1 VNFHYKGYET
11 IGRRAVKGDAM
22 GTIHKTGCVL
32 CAQNCGLEIEVEN
45 NRIVKVRG
53 DKSNAKSEGYICRK
67 GLNVA
72 YHQHNADRL
81 KYPLKKV
88 GDQFERISWDQAIDE
103 IAAKLRGIIDQ
114 YGPRSFAYMGGGG
127 QGCHFEAAFGVR
139 LMRSLGSQYQ
149 YSALAQEF
157 SGAFWV
163 CGRTHGKQ
171 YLHDQ
176 PDVNHTDLLL
186 VFGWNGMQSHQI
198 PQAPRQLQRLSRDK
212 EKMLIVVDPRKTETA
227 KLADVHLPIRPGTDA
242 LLLKAMISMILKE
255 GWVNRDYLANRTSG
269 FDSVKSCFEH
279 FDARAA
285 VKTCGLDFD
294 QVREVTRLYAT
305 RKSSLRYDLGLFMG
319 RHSGLNS
326 YLIVILQAICGRLC
340 SPGGNV
346 INGHMMPI
354 GPHTDERDPKVWR
367 TVATHSFPVCGSFPP
382 NVMPEEILSD
392 HPERL
397 RAVIVTQ
404 SNPLRSYADT
414 TAYEKAF
421 QRLDLLVTGE
431 IAMTETAVLSHY
443 VLPSRTGYESWDG
456 TFFPMTYP
464 GIFFQMRRPIIEPEG
479 EPLELGEVHLRLAD
493 KLGLIPPIPESL
505 YQAAF
510 ADRAT
515 FGKALMEYAMTEPKA
530 LKAMPFI
537 LGKTLGKAL
546 GSVHLAAL
554 WGMLQAAP
562 KALYKNAVRAGFKS
576 GPGLGEELFG
586 QILDHPEGIWVGKI
600 DPENNFAEI
609 KTEDGKINLF
619 IPELLDELNT
629 VEAAREEAALKLP
642 ADFPLIL
649 MAGRHIDKNANTL
662 MRDPAWNEGKRAC
675 TLAMHPEDA
684 AALNLKDKEQVRV
697 ITEAGTEEIELEITD
712 TAYKGHVVI
721 PHGFGMIYNGVKY
734 GANVN
739 RLTKNTHRDQFGTP
753 MHRFVP
759 CRVEAL

>member
-1 VNFHYKGYET
+1 
-11 IGRRAVKGDAM
+11 M
-22 GTIHKTGCVL
+22 GKIFKTGCVL

-88 GDQFERISWDQAIDE
+88 RDKFERISWDQAIDE
-103 IAAKLRGIIDQ
+103 IATKLKGIIDE

-176 PDVNHTDLLL
+176 PDVDNTDVLLI
-186 VFGWNGMQSHQI
+186 FGWNGMQSHQI
-198 PQAPRQLQRLSRDK
+198 PQAPRKLQRLSKDK
-212 EKMLIVVDPRKTETA
+212 DKMLIVVDPRKTETA
-227 KLADVHLPIRPGTDA
+227 KLADIHLPIRPGTDA
-242 LLLKAMISMILKE
+242 LLLKAMISLILKE
-255 GWVNRDYLANRTSG
+255 GWENKAYLADHTSG
-269 FDSVKSCFEH
+269 FDSVKSCFEN

-285 VKTCGLDFD
+285 VKTCSLDFE

-319 RHSGLNS
+319 RHSALNS

-346 INGHMMPI
+346 INGHLMPI
-354 GPHTDERDPKVWR
+354 GPHTDERDSKIWR
-367 TVATHSFPVCGSFPP
+367 TMATNSFPVCGSFPP

-431 IAMTETAVLSHY
+431 VAMTETAALSHY

-464 GIFFQMRRPIIEPEG
+464 GIYFQMRRPILEPEG

-537 LGKTLGKAL
+537 LGKTLGKSL

-554 WGMLQAAP
+554 WGMLLAAP
-562 KALYKNAVRAGFKS
+562 KSLYKNAVRAGFTS
-576 GPGLGEELFG
+576 GPGLGEELFQ
-586 QILDHPEGIWVGKI
+586 QILDHPEGIWAGKI
-600 DPENNFAEI
+600 DPENNFAEV
-609 KTEDGKINLF
+609 KTEDGRIHLF
-619 IPELLDELNT
+619 IPELIDELNT
-629 VEAAREEAALKLP
+629 VEAAREEAALRLP

-649 MAGRHIDKNANTL
+649 MAGRHTDKNANTL

-675 TLAMHPEDA
+675 TLVMHPEDA
-684 AALNLKDKEQVRV
+684 AALNLKDTEQVRV
-697 ITEAGTEEIELEITD
+697 ITEAGTEEIELEVTD
-712 TAYKGHVVI
+712 TAHKGHVVI
-721 PHGFGMIYNGVKY
+721 PHGFGMIYNGMKY

-753 MHRFVP
+753 IHRYVP
-759 CRVEAL
+759 CRVEAI

>member
-1 VNFHYKGYET
+1 
-11 IGRRAVKGDAM
+11 M
-22 GTIHKTGCVL
+22 GKIFKTGCVL

-53 DKSNAKSEGYICRK
+53 DKSNAKSEGSICRK

-88 GDQFERISWDQAIDE
+88 RDKFERISWDQAIDE
-103 IAAKLRGIIDQ
+103 IATKLKGIIDE

-176 PDVNHTDLLL
+176 PDVDNTDVLLI
-186 VFGWNGMQSHQI
+186 FGWNGMQSHQI
-198 PQAPRQLQRLSRDK
+198 PQAPRKLQRLSKDK
-212 EKMLIVVDPRKTETA
+212 DKMLIVVDPRKTETA
-227 KLADVHLPIRPGTDA
+227 KLADIHLPIRPGTDA
-242 LLLKAMISMILKE
+242 LLLKAMISLILKE
-255 GWVNRDYLANRTSG
+255 GWENKAYLADHTSG
-269 FDSVKSCFEH
+269 FDSVKSCFEN

-285 VKTCGLDFD
+285 VKTCSLDFE

-319 RHSGLNS
+319 RHSALNS

-346 INGHMMPI
+346 INGHLMPI
-354 GPHTDERDPKVWR
+354 GPHTDERDSKIWR
-367 TVATHSFPVCGSFPP
+367 TMATNSFPVCGSFPP

-431 IAMTETAVLSHY
+431 VAMTETAALSHY

-464 GIFFQMRRPIIEPEG
+464 GIYFQMRRPILEPEG

-537 LGKTLGKAL
+537 LGKTLGKSL

-554 WGMLQAAP
+554 WGMLLAAP
-562 KALYKNAVRAGFKS
+562 KSLYKNAVRAGFTS
-576 GPGLGEELFG
+576 GPGLGEELFQ
-586 QILDHPEGIWVGKI
+586 QILDHPEGIWAGKI
-600 DPENNFAEI
+600 DPENNFAEV
-609 KTEDGKINLF
+609 KTEDGRIHLF
-619 IPELLDELNT
+619 IPELIDELNT
-629 VEAAREEAALKLP
+629 VETAREEAALRLP

-649 MAGRHIDKNANTL
+649 MAGRHTDKNANTL

-675 TLAMHPEDA
+675 TLVMHPEDA
-684 AALNLKDKEQVRV
+684 AALNLKDTEQVRV
-697 ITEAGTEEIELEITD
+697 ITEAGTEEIELEVTD
-712 TAYKGHVVI
+712 TAHKGHVVI

-753 MHRFVP
+753 IHRYVP
-759 CRVEAL
+759 CRVEAI

>member
-1 VNFHYKGYET
+1 
-11 IGRRAVKGDAM
+11 M
-22 GTIHKTGCVL
+22 GKIFKTGCVL

-88 GDQFERISWDQAIDE
+88 RDKFERISWDQAIDE
-103 IAAKLRGIIDQ
+103 IATKLKGIIDE

-176 PDVNHTDLLL
+176 PDVDNTDVLLI
-186 VFGWNGMQSHQI
+186 FGWNGMQSHQI
-198 PQAPRQLQRLSRDK
+198 PQAPRKLQRLSKDK
-212 EKMLIVVDPRKTETA
+212 DKMLIVVDPRKTETA
-227 KLADVHLPIRPGTDA
+227 KLADIHLPIRPGTDA
-242 LLLKAMISMILKE
+242 LLLKAMISLILKE
-255 GWVNRDYLANRTSG
+255 GWENKAYLAEHTSG
-269 FDSVKSCFEH
+269 FDSVKSCFEN

-285 VKTCGLDFD
+285 VKTCSLDFE

-319 RHSGLNS
+319 RHSALNS

-346 INGHMMPI
+346 INGHLMPI
-354 GPHTDERDPKVWR
+354 GPHTDERDSKIWR
-367 TVATHSFPVCGSFPP
+367 TMATNSFPVCGSFPP

-431 IAMTETAVLSHY
+431 VAMTETAALSHY

-464 GIFFQMRRPIIEPEG
+464 GIYFQMRRPILEPEG

-537 LGKTLGKAL
+537 LGKTLGKSL

-554 WGMLQAAP
+554 WGMLLAAP
-562 KALYKNAVRAGFKS
+562 KSLYKNAVRAGFTS
-576 GPGLGEELFG
+576 GPGLGEELFQ
-586 QILDHPEGIWVGKI
+586 QILDHPEGIWAGKI
-600 DPENNFAEI
+600 DPENNFAEV
-609 KTEDGKINLF
+609 KTEDGRIHLF
-619 IPELLDELNT
+619 IPELIDELNT
-629 VEAAREEAALKLP
+629 VEAAREEAALRLP

-649 MAGRHIDKNANTL
+649 MAGRHTDKNANTL
-662 MRDPAWNEGKRAC
+662 MRDPAWNEGKRPC

-684 AALNLKDKEQVRV
+684 ATLNLKDTEQVRV
-697 ITEAGTEEIELEITD
+697 ITEAGTEEIELEVTD
-712 TAYKGHVVI
+712 TAHKGHVVI
-721 PHGFGMIYNGVKY
+721 PHGFGMIYNGMKY

-753 MHRFVP
+753 IHRYVP
-759 CRVEAL
+759 CRVEAI

>member
-1 VNFHYKGYET
+1 
-11 IGRRAVKGDAM
+11 M
-22 GTIHKTGCVL
+22 GKIFKTGCVL

-88 GDQFERISWDQAIDE
+88 GDKFERISWDQAIDE
-103 IAAKLRGIIDQ
+103 IATKLKGIIDE

-176 PDVNHTDLLL
+176 PDVDNTDVLLI
-186 VFGWNGMQSHQI
+186 FGWNGMQSHQI
-198 PQAPRQLQRLSRDK
+198 PQAPRKLQRLSKDK
-212 EKMLIVVDPRKTETA
+212 DKMLIVVDPRKTETA
-227 KLADVHLPIRPGTDA
+227 KLADIHLPIRPGTDA
-242 LLLKAMISMILKE
+242 LLLKAMISLILKE
-255 GWVNRDYLANRTSG
+255 GWENKAYLADHTSG
-269 FDSVKSCFEH
+269 FDSVKSCFEN

-285 VKTCGLDFD
+285 VKTCSLDFE

-346 INGHMMPI
+346 INGHLMPI
-354 GPHTDERDPKVWR
+354 GPHTDERDSKIWR
-367 TVATHSFPVCGSFPP
+367 TMATNSFPVCGSFPP

-431 IAMTETAVLSHY
+431 VAMTETAALSHY

-464 GIFFQMRRPIIEPEG
+464 GIYFQMRRPILEPEG

-537 LGKTLGKAL
+537 LGKTLGKSL

-554 WGMLQAAP
+554 WGMLLAAP
-562 KALYKNAVRAGFKS
+562 KSLYKNAVRAGFTS
-576 GPGLGEELFG
+576 GPGLGEELFQ
-586 QILDHPEGIWVGKI
+586 QILDHPEGIWAGKI
-600 DPENNFAEI
+600 DPENNFAEV
-609 KTEDGKINLF
+609 KTEDGRIHLF
-619 IPELLDELNT
+619 IPELIDELNT
-629 VEAAREEAALKLP
+629 VETAREEAALRLP

-649 MAGRHIDKNANTL
+649 MAGRHTDKNANTL
-662 MRDPAWNEGKRAC
+662 MRDPAWNEGKRPC

-684 AALNLKDKEQVRV
+684 AALNLKDTEQVRV

-712 TAYKGHVVI
+712 TAHKGHVVI

-753 MHRFVP
+753 IHRYVP
-759 CRVEAL
+759 CRVEAI

>member
-1 VNFHYKGYET
+1 
-11 IGRRAVKGDAM
+11 M

-88 GDQFERISWDQAIDE
+88 RDKFERISWDQAIDE
-103 IAAKLRGIIDQ
+103 IATKLKGIIDE

-176 PDVNHTDLLL
+176 PDVDNTDVLLI
-186 VFGWNGMQSHQI
+186 FGWNGMQSHQI
-198 PQAPRQLQRLSRDK
+198 PQAPRKLQRLSKDK
-212 EKMLIVVDPRKTETA
+212 DKMLIVVDPRKTETA
-227 KLADVHLPIRPGTDA
+227 KLADIHLPIRPGTDA
-242 LLLKAMISMILKE
+242 LLLKAMISLILKE
-255 GWVNRDYLANRTSG
+255 GWENKAYLADHTSG
-269 FDSVKSCFEH
+269 FDSVKSCFEN

-285 VKTCGLDFD
+285 VKTCSLDFE

-319 RHSGLNS
+319 RHSALNS

-346 INGHMMPI
+346 INGHLMPI
-354 GPHTDERDPKVWR
+354 GPHTDERDSKIWR
-367 TVATHSFPVCGSFPP
+367 TMATNSFPVCGSFPP

-431 IAMTETAVLSHY
+431 VAMTETAALSHY

-464 GIFFQMRRPIIEPEG
+464 GIYFQMRRPILEPEG

-537 LGKTLGKAL
+537 LGKTLGKSL

-554 WGMLQAAP
+554 WGMLLAAP
-562 KALYKNAVRAGFKS
+562 KSLYKNAVRAGFTS
-576 GPGLGEELFG
+576 GPGLGEELFQ
-586 QILDHPEGIWVGKI
+586 QILDHPEGIWAGKI
-600 DPENNFAEI
+600 DPENNFAEV
-609 KTEDGKINLF
+609 KTEDGRIHLF
-619 IPELLDELNT
+619 IPELIDELNT
-629 VEAAREEAALKLP
+629 VEAAREEAALRLP

-649 MAGRHIDKNANTL
+649 MAGRHTDKNANTL

-675 TLAMHPEDA
+675 TLVMHPEDA
-684 AALNLKDKEQVRV
+684 AALNLKDTEQVRV
-697 ITEAGTEEIELEITD
+697 ITEAGTEEIELEVTD
-712 TAYKGHVVI
+712 TAHKGHVVI

-753 MHRFVP
+753 IHRYVP
-759 CRVEAL
+759 CRVEAI

>member
-1 VNFHYKGYET
+1 
-11 IGRRAVKGDAM
+11 M
-22 GTIHKTGCVL
+22 GKIFKTGCVL

-88 GDQFERISWDQAIDE
+88 GDKFERISWDQAIDE
-103 IAAKLRGIIDQ
+103 IATKLKGIIDE

-176 PDVNHTDLLL
+176 PDVDNTDVLLI
-186 VFGWNGMQSHQI
+186 FGWNGMQSHQI
-198 PQAPRQLQRLSRDK
+198 PQAPRKLQRLSKDK
-212 EKMLIVVDPRKTETA
+212 DKMLIVVDPRKTETA
-227 KLADVHLPIRPGTDA
+227 KLADIHLPIRPGTDA
-242 LLLKAMISMILKE
+242 LLLKAMISLILKE
-255 GWVNRDYLANRTSG
+255 GWENKAYLADHTSG
-269 FDSVKSCFEH
+269 FDSVKSCFEN

-285 VKTCGLDFD
+285 VKTCSLDFE

-319 RHSGLNS
+319 RHSALNS

-346 INGHMMPI
+346 INGHLMPI
-354 GPHTDERDPKVWR
+354 GPHTDERDSKIWR
-367 TVATHSFPVCGSFPP
+367 TMATNSFPVCGSFPP

-431 IAMTETAVLSHY
+431 VAMTETAALSHY

-464 GIFFQMRRPIIEPEG
+464 GIYFQMRRPILEPEG
-479 EPLELGEVHLRLAD
+479 EPLELGEVHMRLAD

-554 WGMLQAAP
+554 WGMLLAAP
-562 KALYKNAVRAGFKS
+562 KSLYKNAVRAGFTS
-576 GPGLGEELFG
+576 GPGLGEELFQ
-586 QILDHPEGIWVGKI
+586 QILDHPEGIWAGKI
-600 DPENNFAEI
+600 DPENNFAEV
-609 KTEDGKINLF
+609 KTEDGRIHLF
-619 IPELLDELNT
+619 IPELIDELNT
-629 VEAAREEAALKLP
+629 VEAAREEAALRLP

-649 MAGRHIDKNANTL
+649 MAGRHTDKNANTL

-684 AALNLKDKEQVRV
+684 AALNLKDTEQVRV
-697 ITEAGTEEIELEITD
+697 ITEAGTEEIELEVTD
-712 TAYKGHVVI
+712 TAHKGHVVI

-753 MHRFVP
+753 IHRYVP
-759 CRVEAL
+759 CRVEAI

>member
-1 VNFHYKGYET
+1 
-11 IGRRAVKGDAM
+11 M
-22 GTIHKTGCVL
+22 GKIFKTGCVL

-88 GDQFERISWDQAIDE
+88 RDKFERISWDQAIDE
-103 IAAKLRGIIDQ
+103 IATKLKGIIDE

-176 PDVNHTDLLL
+176 PDVDNTDVLLI
-186 VFGWNGMQSHQI
+186 FGWNGMQSHQI
-198 PQAPRQLQRLSRDK
+198 PQAPRKLQRLSKDK
-212 EKMLIVVDPRKTETA
+212 DKMLIVVDPRKTETA
-227 KLADVHLPIRPGTDA
+227 KLADIHLPIRPGTDA
-242 LLLKAMISMILKE
+242 LLLKAMISLILKE
-255 GWVNRDYLANRTSG
+255 GWENKAYLADHTSG
-269 FDSVKSCFEH
+269 FDSVKSCFEN

-285 VKTCGLDFD
+285 VKTCSLDFE

-319 RHSGLNS
+319 RHSALNS

-346 INGHMMPI
+346 INGHLMPI
-354 GPHTDERDPKVWR
+354 GPHTDERDSKIWR
-367 TVATHSFPVCGSFPP
+367 TMATNSFPVCGSFPP

-431 IAMTETAVLSHY
+431 VAMTETAALSHY

-464 GIFFQMRRPIIEPEG
+464 GIYFQMRRPILEPEG

-537 LGKTLGKAL
+537 LGKTLGKSL

-554 WGMLQAAP
+554 WGMLLAAP
-562 KALYKNAVRAGFKS
+562 KSLYKNAVRAGFTS
-576 GPGLGEELFG
+576 GPGLGEELFQ
-586 QILDHPEGIWVGKI
+586 QILDHPEGIWAGKI
-600 DPENNFAEI
+600 DPENNFAEV
-609 KTEDGKINLF
+609 KTEDGRIHLF
-619 IPELLDELNT
+619 IPELIDELNT
-629 VEAAREEAALKLP
+629 VEAAREEAALRLP

-649 MAGRHIDKNANTL
+649 MAGRHTDKNANTL

-684 AALNLKDKEQVRV
+684 AALNLKDTEQVRV
-697 ITEAGTEEIELEITD
+697 ITEAGTEEIELEVTD
-712 TAYKGHVVI
+712 TAHKGHVVI

-753 MHRFVP
+753 IHRYVP
-759 CRVEAL
+759 CRVEAI

>member
-1 VNFHYKGYET
+1 
-11 IGRRAVKGDAM
+11 M

-88 GDQFERISWDQAIDE
+88 GDKFERISWDQAIDE
-103 IAAKLRGIIDQ
+103 IAAKLKSIIDE
-114 YGPRSFAYMGGGG
+114 YGPRAFAYMGGGG

-176 PDVNHTDLLL
+176 PDVDNTDVLL

-198 PQAPRQLQRLSRDK
+198 PQAPRKLQRLSKDK
-212 EKMLIVVDPRKTETA
+212 DKMLIVVDPRKTETA
-227 KLADVHLPIRPGTDA
+227 KLADIHLPIRPGTDA
-242 LLLKAMISMILKE
+242 LLLKAMISLILKE
-255 GWVNRDYLANRTSG
+255 GWENKAYLADHTSG
-269 FDSVKSCFEH
+269 FDSVKSCFEN

-285 VKTCGLDFD
+285 VKTCSLDFE

-319 RHSGLNS
+319 RHSALNS

-346 INGHMMPI
+346 INGHLMPI
-354 GPHTDERDPKVWR
+354 GPHTDERDSKIWR
-367 TVATHSFPVCGSFPP
+367 TMATNSFPVCGSFPP

-431 IAMTETAVLSHY
+431 VAMTETAALSHY

-464 GIFFQMRRPIIEPEG
+464 GIYFQMRRPILEPEG

-537 LGKTLGKAL
+537 LGKTLGKSL

-554 WGMLQAAP
+554 WGMLLAAP
-562 KALYKNAVRAGFKS
+562 KSLYKNAVRAGFTS
-576 GPGLGEELFG
+576 GPGLGEELFQ
-586 QILDHPEGIWVGKI
+586 QILDHPEGIWAGKI
-600 DPENNFAEI
+600 DPENNFAEV
-609 KTEDGKINLF
+609 KTEDGRIHLF
-619 IPELLDELNT
+619 IPELIDELNT
-629 VEAAREEAALKLP
+629 VEAAREEAALRLP

-649 MAGRHIDKNANTL
+649 MAGRHTDKNANTL

-684 AALNLKDKEQVRV
+684 AALNLKDGEQVRV
-697 ITEAGTEEIELEITD
+697 ITEAGTEEIELELTD
-712 TAYKGHVVI
+712 AAHKGHVVI

-759 CRVEAL
+759 CRVEPA

>member
-1 VNFHYKGYET
+1 
-11 IGRRAVKGDAM
+11 M

-88 GDQFERISWDQAIDE
+88 GGKFERISWDQAIDE
-103 IAAKLRGIIDQ
+103 IAAKLKSIIEQ
-114 YGPRSFAYMGGGG
+114 YGPRSFAYMGAST

-139 LMRSLGSQYQ
+139 LLRGLGSQYH
-149 YSALAQEF
+149 YGALSQEF
-157 SGAFWV
+157 AGAFWV
-163 CGRTHGKQ
+163 IGRAYGRQ

-176 PDVNHTDLLL
+176 PDIDNADGLLTM
-186 VFGWNGMQSHQI
+186 GWNGMESHQV
-198 PQAPRQLQRLSRDK
+198 PQAPRKLQRLSKDK
-212 EKMLIVVDPRKTETA
+212 DKMLIVVDPRKTETA
-227 KLADVHLPIRPGTDA
+227 KLADIHLPIRPGTDA
-242 LLLKAMISMILKE
+242 LLLKAMISIILKE
-255 GWVNRDYLANRTSG
+255 GWENKEYLADHTSG
-269 FDSVKSCFEH
+269 FDSVKSYFEN
-279 FDARAA
+279 FDVRAA

-294 QVREVTRLYAT
+294 QVREVAQLYAT
-305 RKSSLRYDLGLFMG
+305 RRSALRYDLGLYMG

-326 YLIVILQAICGRLC
+326 YLVMILQAICGRIC
-340 SPGGNV
+340 VPGGNV
-346 INGHMMPI
+346 IHGHVMPI
-354 GPHTDERDPKVWR
+354 GSHTDERDAKVWR
-367 TVATHSFPVCGSFPP
+367 TATTNSFPVCGVFPP

-397 RAVIVTQ
+397 RAVLVSG

-421 QRLDLLVTGE
+421 SRLDLLVTGE
-431 IAMTETAVLSHY
+431 IAMTETAALSHY

-464 GIFFQMRRPIIEPEG
+464 GVHFQMRRPIVEPEG
-479 EPLELGEVHLRLAD
+479 EPLELGEIHLRLAD
-493 KLGLIPPIPESL
+493 KLGLIPPIPEKL
-505 YQAAF
+505 YKAAEES
-510 ADRAT
+510 RTT
-515 FGKALMEYAMTEPKA
+515 FGKALMEFAMTEPKA
-530 LKAMPFI
+530 LKTMPFI

-562 KALYKNAVRAGFKS
+562 KSFYENAARAGFKP
-576 GPGLGEELFG
+576 GPTLGEEIF
-586 QILDHPEGIWVGKI
+586 QAILDHPEGTWVGKV

-609 KTEDGKINLF
+609 KTADGRVNLH
-619 IPELLDELNT
+619 IPELLDELRSID
-629 VEAAREEAALKLP
+629 ARQEEASLVMP
-642 ADFPLIL
+642 AEFPLIL
-649 MAGRHIDKNANTL
+649 MAGKHFSMNANTN
-662 MRDPAWNEGKRAC
+662 MRDPGWNKGKRAC
-675 TLAMHPEDA
+675 TLTMHPEDA
-684 AALNLKDKEQVRV
+684 AALNFKDGQQVRV
-697 ITEAGTEEIELEITD
+697 TTEAGTEEIELEITD

-721 PHGFGMIYNGVKY
+721 PHGFGMVYDGVKY
-734 GANVN
+734 GANIN

-753 MHRFVP
+753 IHRFVP
-759 CRVEAL
+759 CRVELA

>member
-1 VNFHYKGYET
+1 
-11 IGRRAVKGDAM
+11 M
-22 GTIHKTGCVL
+22 GKIFKTGCVL

-88 GDQFERISWDQAIDE
+88 RDKFERISWDQAIDE
-103 IAAKLRGIIDQ
+103 IATKLKGIIDE

-176 PDVNHTDLLL
+176 PDVDNTDVLLI
-186 VFGWNGMQSHQI
+186 FGWNGMQSHQI
-198 PQAPRQLQRLSRDK
+198 PQAPRKLQRLSKDK
-212 EKMLIVVDPRKTETA
+212 DKMLIVVDPRKTETA
-227 KLADVHLPIRPGTDA
+227 KLADIHLPIRPGTDA
-242 LLLKAMISMILKE
+242 LLLKAMISLILKE
-255 GWVNRDYLANRTSG
+255 GWENKAYLADHTSG
-269 FDSVKSCFEH
+269 FDSVKSCFEN

-285 VKTCGLDFD
+285 VKTCSLDFE

-319 RHSGLNS
+319 RHSALNS

-346 INGHMMPI
+346 INGHLMPI
-354 GPHTDERDPKVWR
+354 GPHTDERDSKIWR
-367 TVATHSFPVCGSFPP
+367 TMATNSFPVCGSFPP

-431 IAMTETAVLSHY
+431 VAMTETAALSHY

-464 GIFFQMRRPIIEPEG
+464 GIYFQMRRPILEPEG

-537 LGKTLGKAL
+537 LGKTLGKSL

-554 WGMLQAAP
+554 WGMLLAAP
-562 KALYKNAVRAGFKS
+562 KSLYKNAVRAGFTS
-576 GPGLGEELFG
+576 GPGLGEELFQ
-586 QILDHPEGIWVGKI
+586 QILDHPEGIWAGKI
-600 DPENNFAEI
+600 DPENNFAEV
-609 KTEDGKINLF
+609 KTEDGRIHLF
-619 IPELLDELNT
+619 IPELIDELNT
-629 VEAAREEAALKLP
+629 VETAREEAALRLP

-649 MAGRHIDKNANTL
+649 MAGRHTDKNANTL

-684 AALNLKDKEQVRV
+684 AALNLKDTEQVRV
-697 ITEAGTEEIELEITD
+697 ITEAGTEEIELEVTD
-712 TAYKGHVVI
+712 TAHKGHVVI

-753 MHRFVP
+753 IHRYVP
-759 CRVEAL
+759 CRVEAI